1 MCDGWNS
8 ETKLWER
15 MKAIVILGHI
25 EVSYHSPV
33 LKEAYRIIINN
44 FTERGYIE
52 DGYRIG
58 RIIHEY
64 LSMWIAMC

>member
-1 MCDGWNS
+1 
-8 ETKLWER
+8 

-64 LSMWIAMC
+64 LSM